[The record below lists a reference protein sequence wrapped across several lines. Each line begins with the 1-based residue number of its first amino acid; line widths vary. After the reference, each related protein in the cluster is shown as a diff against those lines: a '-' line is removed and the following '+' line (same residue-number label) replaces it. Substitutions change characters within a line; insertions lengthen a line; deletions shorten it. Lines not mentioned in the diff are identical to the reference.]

1 MNFLTPDFS
10 LQYFEHS
17 AVATFI
23 INPEHRVIFWNKALG
38 ELTGCPATDMMGTNR
53 HWQAFY
59 DHERPCLADLVLQGK
74 YEELPKYYTKFR
86 TASLTREAVQA
97 ENWFPD
103 IAGKKRYLKFEAAP
117 VYNTDGHLL
126 AAIQTFHDVTDDQL
140 RHEELDKIVNDL
152 QQTLSTS
159 TTLKGFLPICSAC
172 SCIRD
177 KEGKWIPAPDYLRK
191 HLGLDFSHG
200 ICRGCAQKI
209 YPDLYKKITE
219 IP

>member
-1 MNFLTPDFS
+1 MNFLKPDFS

-17 AVATFI
+17 AVATYI
-23 INPEHRVIFWNKALG
+23 INPEHLVIFWNRALE
-38 ELTGCPATDMMGTNR
+38 ELTGHLAQEMIGTGR

-59 DHERPCLADLVLQGK
+59 RHQRPCLSDLVLQGK
-74 YEELPKYYTKFR
+74 LEDLPKYFTKFR
-86 TASLTREAVQA
+86 RAELTREAVQA
-97 ENWFPD
+97 EGWFPEVG
-103 IAGKKRYLKFEAAP
+103 GKKRYLKFEAAP
-117 VYNTDGHLL
+117 VYNPEGHLL
-126 AAIQTFHDVTDDQL
+126 AAIQTFHDLTHDQL

-159 TTLKGFLPICSAC
+159 SSLKGFLPICSSC

-209 YPDLYKKITE
+209 YPELYKKINGG
-219 IP
+219 

>member
-1 MNFLTPDFS
+1 MPFLTPDFS

-17 AVATFI
+17 AVPTFI
-23 INPEHRVIFWNKALG
+23 INPEHRVIFWNKALA
-38 ELTGCPATDMMGTNR
+38 ELTGYLLSDMQGTNK

-59 DHERPCLADLVLQGK
+59 DHERPCLADLVLKGK
-74 YEELPKYYTKFR
+74 YEELPKYFTKFR

-209 YPDLYKKITE
+209 YPDLYKKINE
-219 IP
+219 SP